1 MTELDARDPDPPPAN
16 ELTMHQPLPIWVVAT
31 VIAVAL
37 VLALLVWFGYDR
49 WSDIVQ

>member
-1 MTELDARDPDPPPAN
+1 
-16 ELTMHQPLPIWVVAT
+16 MHQPLPLWVVAT

-37 VLALLVWFGYDR
+37 ALALLVWLGYDR